1 MRICRNR
8 SGPEPAQSF
17 AVDLQRRF
25 PMVRISA
32 VAAIAAIAISM
43 SPAGSFAQSAGTPSA
58 ASPPAPGTNSAG
70 TAQSSGSGM
79 NTGPGVTTGS
89 TGSLGTGMASTPQQ
103 QSPDAA
109 INEENKTIDRKLKGI
124 CRGC

>member
-8 SGPEPAQSF
+8 SGPEPAQSLV
-17 AVDLQRRF
+17 VDLQKEISDGANICSRRDCGNRYF
-25 PMVRISA
+25 DVAGQIVRA
-32 VAAIAAIAISM
+32 ERRHTVR
-43 SPAGSFAQSAGTPSA
+43 GFA
-58 ASPPAPGTNSAG
+58 ASARHEQRRHRSILRLRHEYRT
-70 TAQSSGSGM
+70 
-79 NTGPGVTTGS
+79 GVTTGS
-89 TGSLGTGMASTPQQ
+89 TGSLGTGMASAPQ

>member
-1 MRICRNR
+1 
-8 SGPEPAQSF
+8 
-17 AVDLQRRF
+17 
-25 PMVRISA
+25 
-32 VAAIAAIAISM
+32 
-43 SPAGSFAQSAGTPSA
+43 
-58 ASPPAPGTNSAG
+58 
-70 TAQSSGSGM
+70 M

-89 TGSLGTGMASTPQQ
+89 TGSLGTGMASAPQ